1 MITREEIVKLA
12 NLSRLKLSEGEIG
25 KMQGDMTAILA
36 YVDKLKSA
44 KGVDHGPVMS
54 VNKNVLR
61 EDKNPHEGGVYTDK
75 LIKLAPRHEE
85 NKDGKYVKVK
95 KILGGSQ

>member
-1 MITREEIVKLA
+1 MISREEVMKLA
-12 NLSRLKLSEGEIG
+12 NLSRLKLSEDEITR
-25 KMQGDMTAILA
+25 MQKDMGNILA
-36 YVDKLKSA
+36 YVDKLKEA

-61 EDKNPHEGGVYTDK
+61 EDINPLEGGLYTEK
-75 LIKLAPRHEE
+75 LINLAPKHEK
-85 NKDGKYVKVK
+85 NKDGLFLKVK